1 LKEVKI
7 IYDDAYSGSQIVTNQ
22 VNGIFYHGSD
32 NIIAGKL
39 LDEGFS
45 IKIEGISPL
54 GNIQKEITIPAKTIS
69 VAVNDTTSRLTF
81 DQTQTQYLERLW
93 AFLTVKNLLHESEVN
108 KIPSAV
114 NKSKIT
120 GKKLPNARP
129 EMSCQ
134 EQAENLAKDYNL
146 VTYLTSFIITKD
158 DDPILVNPPSMNDL
172 TESLAKKYIH
182 SFRTNEPHNFTF
194 Y

>member
-182 SFRTNEPHNFTF
+182 SFRTNGPHNFTF

>member
-1 LKEVKI
+1 MKEVKI

-182 SFRTNEPHNFTF
+182 SFRTNGPHNFTF